1 MSKIIPLARAI
12 VIILSMLIGQ
22 LPALAL
28 AAPAAE
34 PLSGAALIAAPD
46 AEGGEGQ
53 IAAGLT
59 PIGVAEIPLR
69 QDRPQECKI
78 KVLAAAVQD
87 YPSEPDRSQP
97 PSGTTN
103 PTPFGAVPVTEA
115 ASGDVLKIWVVVMNW
130 TDDPGCATNEAITV
144 TGINLTVA
152 GQTPLPEPGWDQIS
166 LPHTMP
172 APGAYWEGRY
182 RYEVSA
188 FSPSEI
194 RIEVTVDARDSSDA
208 LVQDEDKTWKVTVS
222 SPGFLL
228 MSFEPSV
235 STAAPGDL
243 VDFTIRVQ
251 NTRPGVVIDNLTVE
265 SEFSQFVSQCSG
277 IEKWT
282 VGGSPITELQ
292 SGQIAECT
300 IRNVVIPPSTET
312 GEFRLT
318 GTLTAHSGGAEP
330 ASAEVESDPVQIH
343 QASIKVTKT
352 VQQIIRGTQIVS
364 EPAQPG
370 DTIHYLI
377 TVENTSLGGIA
388 VDHLTIQDS
397 LTGLIAVSPSLV
409 LEAGQS
415 RPFNTQWTVLPNSQD
430 PLTNRVSVT
439 ARAVNTGRTVS
450 ADAAV
455 SVDIADSALEMELA
469 ALDPV
474 TGQPRLAANVG
485 DTVRFR
491 MTLSNVGDEP
501 ITSLDYSPLGGTLRS
516 YGTLPSLSGI
526 TLAPGGVRTLTW
538 DYTILDEDPDPLVN
552 TVAVKGMV
560 GGRQLTVQ
568 KQVVVDV
575 TNPNIEIA
583 VTVSEPA
590 ATTVLR
596 GGEVVYNIVVTNKSA
611 NPICNVLVSQLRV
624 DPDTGQETPIIPAVP
639 MLWPGATPGRLEG
652 TGTGNEAASASTTYL
667 VTSTDKDPL
676 HMVFKVTASSSCEG
690 GGELLSDRTSRVL
703 NISDVQVNAEIGA
716 ALGPDGVATVGEAIQ
731 FTYLVT
737 NVGTIPLS
745 NVSATVCYPSRLP
758 AEPPNCNVP
767 WTPTNLQ
774 GGALLQ
780 FETAT
785 GIFTQVM
792 TQADADVG
800 QFPVEVTLYATDN
813 RGRDVT
819 LKTTTTIVVTTPD
832 FLLQVTGPT
841 EVVNGDTHNFSFTLT
856 NDTNV
861 DLTDV
866 RVFLA
871 DDPDHPVA
879 TVATLSGVPGSN
891 TFTGN
896 FDHTINAPP
905 GATTFEL
912 VLRATATKGDG
923 SVIATGS
930 HVLTLIPM
938 ITVDK
943 RGPDV
948 ATPGED
954 VEYQITIKN
963 NSNSQT
969 FTADL
974 DGLHDDVLAA
984 YGVPV
989 RREDF
994 AWPGP
999 VGVLGPGQQATATL
1013 TLPQVKADV
1022 SPLVNTFTVVGK
1034 NDASQAVA
1042 GIGQH
1047 EMDVSCPVLIRFD
1060 VTETVTNPSDP
1071 LDPYVHILHETLRW
1085 QITLVN
1091 ITQST
1096 LQNVVVTESLNWGG
1110 PVPGLPSTI
1119 GPNEQVSLPAFERP
1133 ITQDYYSPSTE
1144 DQDYMTSDVE
1154 VTFSEVAGS
1163 NACSGQGQAPLFS
1176 PIGVIKTADPSLALT
1191 GDTVTYTLTLINLA
1205 GPEDPINTYTVTLND
1220 PLLSANPIPMFY
1232 NGEGQPAVTSG
1243 EMGPGEVVTGP
1254 ALTYVVKD
1262 SDPDKLVNT
1271 ATAQFPDPGAPDV
1284 TFYTTGKAEVT
1295 TVKPLQL
1302 VKTPSQ
1308 WEGIPGTTIYYSYEL
1323 TNATEYTIRDLTLSD
1338 DRIDQLIP
1346 GPYTDL
1352 PGAKLTLGGFES
1364 FTISSVPYDIP
1375 IDAPNPL
1382 VNTATATYTIDLPGG
1397 PRTLTEVVSIAV
1409 NIKPPD
1415 IVIEK
1420 RVRDAG
1426 TKEPLPDDLPLST
1439 PGGDGIV
1446 EGTVGQQVEY
1456 CFTVSNNSP
1465 SSQSYVDNIRVE
1477 DVMLGEGALQMWF
1490 EAAVEIAYQRQG
1502 AGSRRL
1508 YGGESV
1514 DFCYPVAITLNR
1526 ALGDPLT
1533 NKVTLRGETPSGGA
1547 MIPVYTDDSL
1557 TIDLLGTDLL
1567 ITKSASQPLAYIGQE
1582 VTYTV
1587 RIENR
1592 NQTYLIDNI
1601 ELLDSFLGVV
1611 DPAMVDW
1618 SANANGGIPGSL
1630 GPGGYATLVYPYT
1643 IQPHDPDPLINS
1655 ASVTGVLADGQGTE
1669 VEDSTQSSLAITPSQ
1684 LLVRKFASASR
1695 ALPGASVHYTIAITN
1710 VGQVPVY
1717 DLHVTDTRKTDLPAP
1732 TATDLM
1738 PNRTAYVYYDLDMPR
1753 VEDLAANP
1761 ELDPY
1766 INTVTVEGTIYDER
1780 GIPQPDP
1787 VVGQSTATVDIIQPN
1802 VSISKVPQVEA
1813 ATPGSGVDY
1822 TITIRNTGGA
1832 GDTLTDLIFT
1842 DVTAGVMLDLDS
1854 VCPEGPCPFVYGPE
1868 PYAGD
1873 GAPNPLDGQPY
1884 DPAHGLRHRE
1894 MLIGTIT
1901 VDVPPAGAGSEFTNV
1916 AAIQASLGDTT
1927 VQDRSSA
1934 TIDVRQ
1940 EGIRVE
1946 KVASTSTATIGE
1958 DVTYTI
1964 RVENTG
1970 TVPFTRLTIADAAMP
1985 GGTLTVTGGFPDT
1998 DGDAATLDPGEVY
2011 EHVYVHRV
2019 TPTDSDPYT
2028 NRASVSAFTSAG
2040 AVVINS
2046 AQTTV
2051 DIQLAELR
2059 VEKYV
2064 CAQDNPEGNTP
2075 PDPCTPVVNVADENP
2090 DEVFYYLRIYNPSI
2104 VPIQNIT
2111 VSDSLV
2117 PSSTF
2122 DTIAWPQSPRA
2133 LAPNDGAPGGPDEVW
2148 FKYAYSVADEDLDP
2162 LWNMVTV
2169 TGETPTTPPQT
2180 AQDVARASLRL
2191 VTGDLQL
2198 TKSGPAQAQVGE
2210 TVTYSLAVTHLNP
2223 AGEPITNIQI
2233 TDPLSPS
2240 GTAPVCTIAS
2250 LAPGATDA
2258 SCTFDYTV
2266 SLADPSPLVNQAFAR
2281 GSQASAPGG
2290 TVTDTATH
2298 TLEIVTPGLSVTK
2311 TPSVT
2316 VATFGQT
2323 VTFTYVVR
2331 NTGQGAIDNL
2341 SVVDSDP
2348 QITFN
2353 APWPT
2358 RLASGQT
2365 VIRTATRTLTP
2376 LDPDP
2381 YTNTVTVQGR
2391 RGGVTVRAQASATV
2405 ALSDAALAVSNVPN
2419 RQYVID
2425 GDPVTFAYTARNLG
2439 SEPIESLSFDDG
2451 GLCSDLGAQLPST
2464 TLAPRSSVTVYCTVT
2479 AALPGPLVS
2488 TVRATGI
2495 AGAVPVSDTATAQ
2508 VQVTSGGLVV
2518 TKTADRFV
2526 AAPGDVINYTI
2537 TLTNIGGET
2546 LAEIQVF
2553 DPIVLLNPPPPASL
2567 LPGARFTMSGSYLV
2581 GTDPAPDSVANT
2593 VSVTAVGVD
2602 TQNTY
2607 QDSASV
2613 AVAILENPDAILA
2626 LTKQASVRTARL
2638 RARPGDEATYTFTVR
2653 NVSAAQTAQ
2662 DITVI
2667 DSQVGGAPIQVPPL
2681 GPGEAYTFARTVPIP
2696 ADYADTTFVNVAM
2709 VHTGSEAEQTLQDT
2723 ASASVDVQLL
2733 GLTKTAEPQDAFY
2746 TGDEVTYTFTV
2757 ESFTQATLQ
2766 GVVLDDEGLTFIVP
2780 LPDDIG
2786 PDGATASGKLQ
2797 IPPDYTDTVFE
2808 NTAQLLLNGQW
2819 VDEASARVTVVPRT
2833 LAIEDVSITQMDRG
2847 RSLTLIQTGEP
2858 ATLRFKLRNVSSA
2871 TIAGLNLNVLLDV
2884 PEAAAPVCT
2893 TEAGG
2898 PVPSALAVG
2907 GESTIV
2913 CTFTL
2918 PVGREYYGSGLN
2930 RLVEIRATGN
2940 AGGVPFDVSVSQPMT
2955 LVDLKLEA
2963 TLTLDPPSAPS
2974 GEWVTFELNLTNA
2987 GASPIG
2993 CDPGDGD
3000 PLPCTLTV
3008 TSDDPELQPLLDG
3021 WRDELR
3027 GQELQPG
3034 DSLTNPVTMAYQ
3046 ILPGD
3051 VSKTFTVTAS
3061 GGYHDEELDQA
3072 LLDAYITSVDASAD
3086 LVVEELSLEVR
3097 IVGADPGGTE
3107 ENPTVT
3113 YRIEITNTSNVP
3125 LSGLTARFSTDE
3137 AEPKTWTDI
3146 GLDRLDLE
3154 PGAKAYGAVTVDE
3167 THEDPYTLYAVASG
3181 VSPGGFD
3188 VEGETSARI
3197 IPGVPL
3203 DALRITI
3210 EEMVQERDG
3219 VRYDG
3224 SELRPFQTGHPIT
3237 ITIRVTNDGQET
3249 ITDVLPDFIND
3260 LDPGGICWTSEPP
3273 ISSLGAGQ
3281 SATRHC
3287 VYTPPVGHHLYPRG
3301 GMVDDTIRFLVSGR
3315 LGGEEIA
3322 GFGDSRVVMM
3332 VDLALRVVLSAEPT
3346 QAMPG
3351 EMVSFTVMV
3360 VNEGATPIGCG
3371 PEAPAGDSCHLTL
3384 SSVNLDLG
3392 AALQEFTA
3400 SLRDIVLN
3408 PDGVRTVDV
3417 SLPMPQPAQP
3427 NQVFALYGV
3436 TVRGGYYDP
3445 ALDNA
3450 VQGTYTAWDTSDA
3463 SIVYMV
3469 PRLTLEIQ
3477 VVPNPPIFGQP
3488 VTYTVTARNTGPIPV
3503 TIQSGGYQIIPLA
3516 TTHSLGS
3523 LPLMSGG
3530 ARPGAQ
3536 GTGGVLN
3543 FAPQTVPVGG
3553 AATAILSK
3561 QEDQTGPYLF
3571 RATIN
3576 GMGLAQQVTA
3586 AAELLLTPFGVG
3598 TPTPT
3603 VDPATLDPTATEPQ
3617 VTKEPSAPNAQAGG
3631 PVTWT
3636 IRVRNGSTG
3645 VMSGVVVT
3653 DTVPA
3658 SMVIASAATDRGQA
3672 RVEGTQVIV
3681 DVGTLN
3687 PGETATITLNTN
3699 LAPTV
3704 SAPATVTNTAC
3715 AARQGGPQ
3723 ICAVGN
3729 VSVGP
3734 GVGSLPA
3741 TGLRGPSGAAGWRL
3755 GALDGIG
3762 LGGLLLLA
3770 LSAHVSRRRTLLA
3783 VVFVLLAL
3791 GAIGGAVALVLTSD
3805 DDQTGP
3811 EETAVPATPGADY
3824 AVVPGVESPI
3834 PTPYILP
3841 TPAGVR
3847 TLYIPKLGETFRAPI
3862 PILEVPIVNRQ
3873 WDVSGL
3879 GYFIGWLEGT
3889 TWLER
3894 DWGNT
3899 VLAAHVQLDART
3911 PGPFWSLDTLVP
3923 GDEIIIREGDLERR
3937 FVVTSTRKVQPDDW
3951 TVTAPT
3957 EGPVLTLVT
3966 CTDWNNAYGMFAQR
3980 LVVQAVPAGT

>member
-22 LPALAL
+22 FPALVL

-34 PLSGAALIAAPD
+34 PLPGAAVLAGSD
-46 AEGGEGQ
+46 AEGG
-53 IAAGLT
+53 AARAAAAPALGGAADS
-59 PIGVAEIPLR
+59 PRR
-69 QDRPQECKI
+69 QEDLPQECKI
-78 KVLAAAVQD
+78 KVLAAAVED
-87 YPSEPDRSQP
+87 YPTEPDKTSP
-97 PSGTTN
+97 PDGMN
-103 PTPFGAVPVTEA
+103 NLNPFGAVGVTEA

-130 TDDPGCATNEAITV
+130 TDDPKCPTNEQITV
-144 TGINLTVA
+144 TNVNLTVA
-152 GQTPLPEPGWDQIS
+152 GQAPLPEPGWEQLP
-166 LPHTMP
+166 LPHPMP
-172 APGAYWEGRY
+172 APGDYWEGRY

-188 FSPSEI
+188 FSPGEI
-194 RIEVTVDARDSSDA
+194 PIIVNVDARDSNNA
-208 LVQDEDKTWKVTVS
+208 LVQDEDKSWKVTVS
-222 SPGFLL
+222 SPGFLIRL
-228 MSFEPSV
+228 FGPSV

-243 VDFTIRVQ
+243 VDFTIRVE

-277 IEKWT
+277 IGKWT

-318 GTLTAHSGGAEP
+318 GTLTAHSGGADP

-343 QASIKVTKT
+343 QASIKVTKR
-352 VQQIIRGTQIVS
+352 VQQIVRGTQSVS

-388 VDHLTIQDS
+388 VDRLTIQDS
-397 LTGLIAVSPSLV
+397 LTGLISVSPSLV
-409 LEAGQS
+409 LAAGES

-455 SVDIADSALEMELA
+455 SVDIADSALNMELE
-469 ALDPV
+469 ALDPAS
-474 TGQPRLAANVG
+474 GLPKPAANVG

-501 ITSLDYSPLGGTLRS
+501 ITNLTYPPLGGTLRS
-516 YGTLPSLSGI
+516 YGALPGLSGI
-526 TLAPGGVRTLTW
+526 TLAPGNVRTFTW
-538 DYTILDEDPDPLVN
+538 DYTILAEDPDPLVN
-552 TVAVKGMV
+552 TVRVSGLA
-560 GGRQLTVQ
+560 GGRQLTAQ

-590 ATTVLR
+590 TTTVLR

-611 NPICNVLVSQLRV
+611 NPVCGVLVSQLRA

-676 HMVFKVTASSSCEG
+676 HMIFKVSANSSCEG
-690 GGELLSDRTSRVL
+690 GGELLTDRTSRVL
-703 NISDVQVNAEIGA
+703 NISDVQVNAEIDA
-716 ALGPDGVATVGEAIQ
+716 ALGADGVAMVGEAIQ

-767 WTPTNLQ
+767 LTLTNLQ

-785 GIFTQVM
+785 GLFTTIM

-832 FLLQVTGPT
+832 FLLQVAGPT
-841 EVVNGDTHNFSFTLT
+841 EAVNGDTHNFSFTLT
-856 NDTNV
+856 NDTNA

-871 DDPDHPVA
+871 DDPGNPVA
-879 TVATLSGVPGSN
+879 TLATLSGAPGSN

-896 FDHTINAPP
+896 FDYTINAPP
-905 GATTFEL
+905 GAVTFEL

-923 SVIATGS
+923 SVMTTGL
-930 HVLTLIPM
+930 HTITLIPM

-943 RGPDV
+943 SGPDV

-954 VEYQITIKN
+954 VEYQITIRN

-969 FTADL
+969 FTADP

-984 YGVPV
+984 YGVAV
-989 RREDF
+989 TRESF
-994 AWPGP
+994 TWPGP

-1013 TLPQVKADV
+1013 TLPQVRADV

-1034 NDASQAVA
+1034 NDTNQSVA

-1047 EMDVSCPVLIRFD
+1047 EMEVSCPVLIRFD
-1060 VTETVTNPSDP
+1060 VTETVTNPNDP
-1071 LDPYVHILHETLRW
+1071 LDPFVHILHETLRW

-1091 ITQST
+1091 ITQSP
-1096 LQNVVVTESLNWGG
+1096 LQNVAVTESLNWGG
-1110 PVPGLPSTI
+1110 PVPGVPSTI
-1119 GPNEQVSLPAFERP
+1119 GPNEQVQLPVFEKP
-1133 ITQDYYSPSTE
+1133 ITQDYYSRSTE
-1144 DQDYMTSDVE
+1144 DQDYMTSNVN

-1163 NACSGQGQAPLFS
+1163 NACSAQGQAPLFS
-1176 PIGVIKTADPSLALT
+1176 PIGVIKEASPSLALT

-1232 NGEGQPAVTSG
+1232 NGDGQPAATSG

-1271 ATAQFPDPGAPDV
+1271 ATAEFPDPATPGV

-1295 TVKPLQL
+1295 TVEPLQL
-1302 VKTPSQ
+1302 VKTPSAWQ
-1308 WEGIPGTTIYYSYEL
+1308 GIPGTTIYYDYEL

-1338 DRIDQLIP
+1338 DRIGQLIP
-1346 GPYTDL
+1346 GPHTDP
-1352 PGAKLTLGGFES
+1352 PGIRLTLGGFET
-1364 FTISSVPYDIP
+1364 FTIANVPYDIP

-1382 VNTATATYTIDLPGG
+1382 VNTVTATYTIDLPGG
-1397 PRTLTEVVSIAV
+1397 PRTLTKVVSIAV
-1409 NIKPPD
+1409 NITPPD
-1415 IVIEK
+1415 VVIEK
-1420 RVRDAG
+1420 SVRDAG
-1426 TKEPLPDDLPLST
+1426 SKAPLPDDLPLST

-1465 SSQSYVDNIRVE
+1465 SPQSYVDNIRVE
-1477 DVMLGEGALQMWF
+1477 DVMLGEGALQIWF

-1514 DFCYPVAITLNR
+1514 NFCYPAAITLNR

-1601 ELLDSFLGVV
+1601 VLLDSFLGEV
-1611 DPAMVDW
+1611 DPALVDW
-1618 SANANGGIPGSL
+1618 SANANGGTPGSL

-1643 IQPHDPDPLINS
+1643 IQPHDPDPLINT
-1655 ASVTGVLADGQGTE
+1655 ASVTGVLADGQDTE

-1684 LLVRKFASASR
+1684 LLVRKFASVSR
-1695 ALPGASVHYTIAITN
+1695 ALPGAMVRYTIAITN

-1717 DLHVTDTRKTDLPAP
+1717 DLRVTDTRNPGPLIP

-1738 PNRTAYVYYDLDMPR
+1738 PNRTAYVYYDLEMPG
-1753 VEDLAANP
+1753 VEDLAADP

-1766 INTVTVEGTIYDER
+1766 INTVTVQGTIYDER
-1780 GIPQPDP
+1780 GVPQPDP

-1813 ATPGSGVDY
+1813 ATPGSAVAY
-1822 TITIRNTGGA
+1822 TITIRNTGGP

-1854 VCPEGPCPFVYGPE
+1854 VCPDGPCPFVYGPE

-1873 GAPNPLDGQPY
+1873 GTPNPLDGQPY

-1894 MLIGTIT
+1894 MLVGTIT
-1901 VDVPPAGAGSEFTNV
+1901 VDVPPAQAGSEFTNV
-1916 AAIQASLGDTT
+1916 AAIQASLGATT

-1946 KVASTSTATIGE
+1946 KLASTSTATIGE
-1958 DVTYTI
+1958 DVTYTV

-1998 DGDAATLDPGEVY
+1998 DGDAGTLDPGEVFELTY
-2011 EHVYVHRV
+2011 IHRI
-2019 TPTDSDPYT
+2019 TPNDSDPYT
-2028 NRASVSAFTSAG
+2028 NRVSVSAFTGAG

-2046 AQTTV
+2046 AQVTV

-2064 CAQDNPEGNTP
+2064 CAQDNPAGNTP
-2075 PDPCTPVVNVADENP
+2075 PDPCTSVVNVADENP

-2117 PSSTF
+2117 PPSTF
-2122 DTIAWPQSPRA
+2122 DTVAWPQSPRA

-2148 FKYAYSVADEDLDP
+2148 FKYAYTVADEDLDP
-2162 LWNMVTV
+2162 LWNTVTV

-2198 TKSGPAQAQVGE
+2198 TKSGPTQAQVGD
-2210 TVTYSLAVTHLNP
+2210 TVTYTLAVTHLNP

-2233 TDPLSPS
+2233 IDPLSPS

-2250 LAPGATDA
+2250 LAPGATNT

-2281 GSQASAPGG
+2281 GSQDGG

-2311 TPSVT
+2311 TPSVS

-2331 NTGQGAIDNL
+2331 NTGQGAIDGV

-2348 QITFN
+2348 QITFS

-2365 VIRTATRTLTP
+2365 VVRTATRTLTP

-2419 RQYVID
+2419 RQYAVD

-2439 SEPIESLSFDDG
+2439 SEPIENLSFDDG
-2451 GLCSDLGAQLPST
+2451 GLCSDLNAQLPST
-2464 TLAPRSSVTVYCTVT
+2464 TLAPRSSVTVYCTAT

-2488 TVRATGI
+2488 TVRVTGE
-2495 AGAVPVSDTATAQ
+2495 AGGVPLSDTATAQ

-2518 TKTADRFV
+2518 TKSADRFV
-2526 AAPGDVINYTI
+2526 AAPGDVITYTV
-2537 TLTNIGGET
+2537 TLTNIGDEPLT
-2546 LAEIQVF
+2546 EIKVF
-2553 DPIVLLNPPPPASL
+2553 DPIVLLTPPPPASL

-2593 VSVTAVGVD
+2593 VAVTAVGAN
-2602 TQNTY
+2602 TQNLY

-2638 RARPGDEATYTFTVR
+2638 RARPGDEVTYTFTVR
-2653 NVSAAQTAQ
+2653 NISTGQTAQ
-2662 DITVI
+2662 DVTVT
-2667 DSQVGGAPIQVPPL
+2667 DSQVGGDPIQVPSL
-2681 GPGEAYTFARTVPIP
+2681 GPGEAYTFTRTVPIP
-2696 ADYADTTFVNVAM
+2696 ADHAETTFVNVAM
-2709 VHTGSEAEQTLQDT
+2709 VYAGSGAEQMLLDT

-2733 GLTKTAEPQDAFY
+2733 GLTKTAELQQADA
-2746 TGDEVTYTFTV
+2746 GQKVPYTFTV

-2766 GVVLDDEGLTFIVP
+2766 GVVLDDEGLTFIDP
-2780 LPDDIG
+2780 LPDTIG
-2786 PDGATASGKLQ
+2786 PDGATARGELQ
-2797 IPPDYTDTVFE
+2797 IPADYTDTVFE
-2808 NTAQLLLNGQW
+2808 NTAQLLLNGLW

-2858 ATLRFKLRNVSSA
+2858 ATLRFKLRNMASA
-2871 TIAGLNLNVLLDV
+2871 TIAGLSLNVLLDI
-2884 PEAAAPVCT
+2884 PEAGAPVCT

-2898 PVPSALAVG
+2898 SVPSALAVG

-2918 PVGREYYGSGLN
+2918 PVGLEHYSSSLTRQ
-2930 RLVEIRATGN
+2930 VEIRATGN
-2940 AGGVPFDVSVSQPMT
+2940 AGATPFDVSVLQPMT

-2963 TLTLDPPSAPS
+2963 TLTIDPPSAPR
-2974 GEWVTFELNLTNA
+2974 GQQVTFELNLTNA

-2993 CDPGDGD
+2993 CDPGVGD

-3008 TSDDPELQPLLDG
+3008 TSDAPELQPLLDG

-3027 GQELQPG
+3027 GLVLLPG
-3034 DSLTNPVTMAYQ
+3034 ESLANPVTMAYTIQ
-3046 ILPGD
+3046 PGD
-3051 VSKTFTVTAS
+3051 ASKTFTVTAS
-3061 GGYHDEELDQA
+3061 GGYYDEELESQA
-3072 LLDAYITSVDASAD
+3072 LLDAYVTSAPASAD
-3086 LVVEELSLEVR
+3086 LVVEILSLDVR

-3113 YRIEITNTSNVP
+3113 YRIRITNTSNVP
-3125 LSGLTARFSTDE
+3125 ISGLTASFSTDE
-3137 AEPKTWTDI
+3137 VDPKTWTDFN
-3146 GLDRLDLE
+3146 LSALVLA
-3154 PGAKAYGAVTVDE
+3154 PGAEATGSYTADE
-3167 THEDPYTLYAVASG
+3167 THEEPYTLYVIAQG
-3181 VSPGGFD
+3181 ESPGGFD
-3188 VEGETSARI
+3188 VESQASARI

-3210 EEMVQERDG
+3210 EEMVQERGG

-3249 ITDVLPDFIND
+3249 ITNVLPDFIND
-3260 LDPGGICWTSEPP
+3260 LDPEGVCLTTDPP
-3273 ISSLGAGQ
+3273 ISSLTAGQ
-3281 SATRHC
+3281 SVTRRC
-3287 VYTPPVGHHLYPRG
+3287 AYTPPVGHHLYPRG
-3301 GMVDDTIRFLVSGR
+3301 GMVADTIRFLVSGR

-3322 GFGDSRVVMM
+3322 GFGDSREVML

-3351 EMVSFTVMV
+3351 EMVRFTVMV

-3371 PEAPAGDSCHLTL
+3371 PEAPTGDPCHLTL

-3392 AALQEFTA
+3392 AALQEFAA
-3400 SLRDIVLN
+3400 SLRDVVLDPN
-3408 PDGVRTVDV
+3408 IVRTVDV
-3417 SLPMPQPAQP
+3417 SIPMPQPAQP

-3445 ALDNA
+3445 ALDDA
-3450 VQGTYTAWDTSDA
+3450 VQGTYTAWDTADV
-3463 SIVYMV
+3463 SIIYMV

-3488 VTYTVTARNTGPIPV
+3488 ITYTVTARNTGPIPV
-3503 TIQSGGYQIIPLA
+3503 TIQTGAYQIIPLA
-3516 TTHSLGS
+3516 TTHSLGG

-3530 ARPGAQ
+3530 ARPAAQ
-3536 GTGGVLN
+3536 GTGGVLT
-3543 FAPQTVPVGG
+3543 FAPQTIPAGG
-3553 AATAILSK
+3553 VATAILAK
-3561 QEDQTGPYLF
+3561 QEDQRGAYLF
-3571 RATIN
+3571 RATIS
-3576 GMGLAQQVTA
+3576 GVGLAQPVTA
-3586 AAELLLTPFGVG
+3586 AAELLLTPFGAG

-3617 VTKEPSAPNAQAGG
+3617 ITKEPSAPNAQAGG

-3653 DTVPA
+3653 DAVPPTMA
-3658 SMVIASAATDRGQA
+3658 IASAATDRGQA
-3672 RVEGTQVIV
+3672 QVEGTQVIV
-3681 DVGTLN
+3681 TVGTLN

-3723 ICAVGN
+3723 VCAVGT

-3734 GVGSLPA
+3734 GVSSLPA

-3755 GALDGIG
+3755 GALDGVG

-3783 VVFVLLAL
+3783 VVFVLFAL
-3791 GAIGGAVALVLTSD
+3791 GAIGGAVALVLTSGGD
-3805 DDQTGP
+3805 EAGP
-3811 EETAVPATPGADY
+3811 PDTAVPATPGADH
-3824 AVVPGVESPI
+3824 AAAPGLESPI

-3862 PILEVPIVNRQ
+3862 PILEVPILNRQ

-3879 GYFIGWLEGT
+3879 GYYIGWLEGT

-3899 VLAAHVQLDART
+3899 VLAAHVQLDEQT

-3923 GDEIIIREGDLERR
+3923 GDEIIIREGELERR
-3937 FVVTSTRKVQPDDW
+3937 FVVTSTRKVSPDDW

-3966 CTDWNNAYGMFAQR
+3966 CTDWNNAYGVFAQR
-3980 LVVQAVPAGT
+3980 LVVQAVPAGA